1 MKYLL
6 DCFTASS
13 SLSQSAIF
21 YIDSMHF
28 TVKLSLLPLT
38 QLIPERIRLPFQIPV
53 SRVTEAVTLAP
64 VKYWTEWA
72 DDSPEAKPQSP
83 LFID

>member
-13 SLSQSAIF
+13 NLSQNVIF
-21 YIDSMHF
+21 YIGSMHF
-28 TVKLSLLPLT
+28 TVKLFPINPTDPGADLSA
-38 QLIPERIRLPFQIPV
+38 FQIPV

-64 VKYWTEWA
+64 VKY
-72 DDSPEAKPQSP
+72 
-83 LFID
+83 